1 MRHADQGSELKGNVD
16 GALAER
22 PVVVVPPEVVFEVV
36 MDADDLLA
44 VTAPSSLNP
53 AVH

>member
-1 MRHADQGSELKGNVD
+1 MRQADQGSELKGNVD
-16 GALAER
+16 GALAD
-22 PVVVVPPEVVFEVV
+22 PVVPDVVEVV
-36 MDADDLLA
+36 MDDDALLA